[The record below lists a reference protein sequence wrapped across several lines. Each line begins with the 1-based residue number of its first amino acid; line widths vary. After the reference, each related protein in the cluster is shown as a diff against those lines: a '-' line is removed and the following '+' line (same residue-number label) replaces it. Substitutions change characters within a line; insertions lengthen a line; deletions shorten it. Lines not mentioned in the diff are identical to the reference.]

1 MARRPPTTYQYG
13 TGDDPITLAEQ
24 NGISVQELLAANPG
38 GAPFQTGQTIVL
50 PPPRPT
56 INATG
61 TAGTYQYKPPSWVQ
75 PLNLSFNWNG
85 TQYQNQL
92 QQGYQNAGWAGVGV
106 TLPSIAGDIAAEG
119 FNTVQQGINSV
130 TGTVNGVGNAAVSG
144 YQQLYGSVPD
154 EYINSLALVNP
165 ALAMSL
171 RNSRPQGARAGKPA
185 RRPGVYQSTIG
196 APPVGYGPNAWNPQ
210 YSAYGTDDSWATGTG
225 TATAP
230 GAQPRPQPQT
240 APGMPISDNNYMTN
254 PALYNLTWN
263 SSAKNVKNRFNTNL
277 KWAQNAWRRKAGRG
291 MNARRRQEEQQK
303 QQDFTLSNSL
313 IHLGAGS
320 G

>member
-1 MARRPPTTYQYG
+1 MPKRKPYPGVYQYQVG
-13 TGDDPITLAEQ
+13 TNDDAVTLAEQ
-24 NGISVQELLAANPG
+24 NGVTPAELIAANPG
-38 GAPFQTGQTIVL
+38 GFPLSVGQTVNI
-50 PPPRPT
+50 PPAR
-56 INATG
+56 
-61 TAGTYQYKPPSWVQ
+61 
-75 PLNLSFNWNG
+75 
-85 TQYQNQL
+85 TQYQTKIEANRL
-92 QQGYQNAGWAGVGV
+92 AQQQTIKGALNTFANVFRRDTPYPGIANAGEVRDPYPLYANNTVAPNISTRYPLYANNTGTITPHSPYPLYGLGVINMQNTTAADMRGRG
-106 TLPSIAGDIAAEG
+106 TNRAAEYIPQYATS
-119 FNTVQQGINSV
+119 FNSPMAQAY
-130 TGTVNGVGNAAVSG
+130 AA
-144 YQQLYGSVPD
+144 Q
-154 EYINSLALVNP
+154 
-165 ALAMSL
+165 
-171 RNSRPQGARAGKPA
+171 
-185 RRPGVYQSTIG
+185 
-196 APPVGYGPNAWNPQ
+196 YGPQ
-210 YSAYGTDDSWATGTG
+210 LSSVYGTDDSWATGTA

-254 PALYNLTWN
+254 PALYSLQWN